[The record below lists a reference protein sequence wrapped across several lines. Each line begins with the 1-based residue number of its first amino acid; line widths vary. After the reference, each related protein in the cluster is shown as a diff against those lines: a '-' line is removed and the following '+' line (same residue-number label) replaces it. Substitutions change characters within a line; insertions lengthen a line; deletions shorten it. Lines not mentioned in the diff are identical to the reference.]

1 MEMDPILSL
10 SAEQDE
16 WDADGFE
23 IPTLKLKKSSL
34 EKKEPVAKNFSLSTQ
49 KVITV
54 NDHIYLGP
62 HGAPPSQVK
71 QQDFNAT
78 GKNQRIKQKL
88 KEDDKKKLPQVMR
101 IR

>member
-1 MEMDPILSL
+1 MEMESILSP
-10 SAEQDE
+10 SADQDE

-23 IPTLKLKKSSL
+23 IPTLKLKNTSL
-34 EKKEPVAKNFSLSTQ
+34 EKKESVAKNFSLSAQ

-54 NDHIYLGP
+54 NDKIYLGP

-78 GKNQRIKQKL
+78 GKNQRIRQKL
-88 KEDDKKKLPQVMR
+88 KEDDKKKLPHVVR
-101 IR
+101 TR